1 MIKRGAADVRTDALV
16 ASIRRGTLVVPD
28 ESQWITQRDVADLTS
43 RSLRTAESRWMIKR
57 HPSDPTSGSLQADA
71 TIASLRE
78 RKSEGHAC
86 HARRSAMD
94 YP

>member
-1 MIKRGAADVRTDALV
+1 MLVVPVRRGVLV
-16 ASIRRGTLVVPD
+16 MPAEIAMDHPTWCDPLSASLRSTSRRGTLVVP
-28 ESQWITQRDVADLTS
+28 EELEWSIIGYFADLTS
-43 RSLRTAESRWMIKR
+43 R
-57 HPSDPTSGSLQADA
+57 SLQADA

-86 HARRSAMD
+86 HARPSAMD

>member
-1 MIKRGAADVRTDALV
+1 MTDLTSGSDGRRGMLV
-16 ASIRRGTLVVPD
+16 MPARRGTLVVP
-28 ESQWITQRDVADLTS
+28 EELEWSIIGYFADLTS
-43 RSLRTAESRWMIKR
+43 R
-57 HPSDPTSGSLQADA
+57 SLQADA